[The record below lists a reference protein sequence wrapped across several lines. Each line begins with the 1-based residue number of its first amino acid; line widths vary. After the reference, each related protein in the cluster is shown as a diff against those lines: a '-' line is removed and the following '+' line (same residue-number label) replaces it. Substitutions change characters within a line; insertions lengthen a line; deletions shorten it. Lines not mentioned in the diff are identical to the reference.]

1 MIGLTA
7 SGASLAALSGIGSA
21 ASTQTGRNHVGGLE
35 ELNQDFEQ
43 AIQTKGKPEFVDA
56 WSVIDDEVH
65 REPSNEDLKEGTKLQ
80 ENGYKYGSVEQVRFE
95 DGSEKTIEVVK
106 KGKGRQPTAS
116 QKNNSNKGK
125 GVHSDRLLRRCRIRN
140 R

>member
-106 KGKGRQPTAS
+106 KEREDNQQRAK
-116 QKNNSNKGK
+116 KI
-125 GVHSDRLLRRCRIRN
+125 IRTKERGTQRSFTTTMQN
-140 R
+140 T